1 MKQTKLKFPEKLP
14 TAASEK
20 PNPTSKILI
29 ATTGQIPTINLE
41 DLSTEELLKQQMSLQ
56 AQVKKMN
63 ALMVERRQQILHER
77 EDGEAK
83 VEMKKQ
89 KQEQKELKPV
99 HSSQ

>member
-1 MKQTKLKFPEKLP
+1 
-14 TAASEK
+14 
-20 PNPTSKILI
+20 
-29 ATTGQIPTINLE
+29 
-41 DLSTEELLKQQMSLQ
+41 MSLQ

-89 KQEQKELKPV
+89 K
-99 HSSQ
+99 